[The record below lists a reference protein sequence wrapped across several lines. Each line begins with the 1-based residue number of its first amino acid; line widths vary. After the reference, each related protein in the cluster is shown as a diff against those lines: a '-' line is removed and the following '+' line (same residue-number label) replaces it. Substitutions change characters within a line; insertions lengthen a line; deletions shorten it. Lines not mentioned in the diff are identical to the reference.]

1 MHHIK
6 NANLMSIQKLLL
18 VDDPDDLLM
27 FLKARKLD
35 EVLKNKFSNNISNVD
50 FKMFKEN
57 LF

>member
-1 MHHIK
+1 
-6 NANLMSIQKLLL
+6 MSIQKLLL